1 MNSIRKKLLR
11 WLLISQLLAASLAGV
26 ITFFYVRSEIED
38 MFDDRLRQI
47 AYSVPTAGNFVLP
60 VSPQLNSLRD
70 DDDDIVIQIWGDNGA
85 LLLQLNRREGTPGL
99 AAEGFSNHWSKGKFW
114 RSFVLRH
121 GERLVQVSQPFSAR
135 LEVSTGVAMGAIAPV
150 LVLVVV
156 LGLLVWISIGQ
167 GLRPLTQ
174 LTAALRYRRPYSL
187 EPLADDYLPDEIQPL
202 VSALNELLERLGEA
216 LDGQRKFIAD
226 AAHEL
231 RTPLAAV
238 QLQAQL
244 LQRVQNKE
252 DRIQALA
259 QIRAGTDRASH
270 LVHQLLTLARME
282 PEDWQRPFAPV
293 DLSALMKSVVG
304 EQAAAALSR
313 EIDLGVGRDEPL
325 VISGDA
331 ESLRVM
337 LGNLVDNA
345 VRYTPP
351 GGRVDVSLKKATG
364 FARFE
369 VMDTG
374 KGIPAAER
382 SQVFARF
389 YRRPGT
395 QELGSG
401 LGLAIVQ
408 EVVVRHGGKILL
420 AEGDNGIGL
429 KVVVDLP
436 IDEGAKAPG
445 TIPNPHH

>member
-1 MNSIRKKLLR
+1 VNSIRKKLLR
-11 WLLISQLLAASLAGV
+11 WLLIGQLLAVSVAGI
-26 ITFFYVRSEIED
+26 ITFVYVRSEIED

-47 AYSVPTAGNFVLP
+47 AYSVPPSDNFVFP
-60 VSPQLNSLRD
+60 TSPELKSLRD
-70 DDDDIVIQIWGDNGA
+70 DDDDIVIQIWTAEGR
-85 LLLQLNRREGTPGL
+85 LLLQLNHREGTPAL
-99 AAEGFSNHWSKGKFW
+99 AEEGFGNHWSKGNLW
-114 RSFVLRH
+114 RSFVLRR
-121 GERLVQVSQPFSAR
+121 GDRLVQVSQSFSAR
-135 LEVSTGVAMGAIAPV
+135 LEVSTDVALGAIAPA
-150 LVLVVV
+150 LVLVMV
-156 LGLLVWISIGQ
+156 LGGLVWVAIGR
-167 GLRPLTQ
+167 GLRPLAE
-174 LTAALRYRRPYSL
+174 LANALKRRRPYSL
-187 EPLADDYLPDEIQPL
+187 EPLATVGHPDEIRPL
-202 VSALNELLERLGEA
+202 VTALNELLKRLDDA
-216 LDGQRKFIAD
+216 LQAQRKFVAD

-231 RTPLAAV
+231 RTPLTAV

-244 LQRVQNKE
+244 LQRATGE
-252 DRIQALA
+252 EERHQALD
-259 QIRAGTDRASH
+259 QIRAGTARAGH

-282 PEDWQRPFAPV
+282 PEDRQRPFGPV

-304 EQAAAALSR
+304 EHAATALSR
-313 EIDLGVGRDEPL
+313 ELDLGVGRDEPL

-351 GGRVDVSLKKATG
+351 GGRVDVSLKKTDG
-364 FARFE
+364 CARFE

-408 EVVVRHGGKILL
+408 EVVVRHGGKIMLDD
-420 AEGDNGIGL
+420 GDNGIGL

-436 IDEGAKAPG
+436 ISEGAKADG
-445 TIPNPHH
+445 NPE